1 MRTGACYVHR
11 LGAETA
17 TGRMRERVKAYNVAV
32 GGRKTANRGYH
43 ETITV
48 SWIQLLAR
56 LQQDHPAL
64 SREDFARL
72 AVERFGAV
80 SRNSERVLRLR
91 RRRLGACAPRVGRP
105 QPAAFLAAAAL
116 FILGCMREAETLK
129 HAQHEAEKLRHEVE
143 SLRQELRH
151 HEHLYYVLDA
161 PVLSDAQYDALMHE
175 LQALEQAHPELVTED
190 SPTQR
195 VGGKPADGFE
205 KVAHSKRMLS
215 LDNAYDEADLEAW
228 DARVHA
234 GLPAGE
240 TVRYTCELKLD
251 GLSLALHYAGAKTGA
266 RLVRGLTR
274 GDGTTG
280 EDVSSNV
287 RTIKSIPLSLG
298 AKVLKAAGLPE
309 AFEIRGEC
317 VMPQGAFRKLNE
329 EREAAG
335 QSPAANPRN
344 AAAGTIR
351 MVEPSLVA
359 RRRLDFYAYFLLDS
373 AGDMLLDS
381 QQTALAALQ
390 QLGLRVN
397 PRVATLG
404 SIGEVW
410 QFCQDA
416 EPLRDTLGFEI
427 DGIVVKVDSA
437 AQQRRLGITGKA
449 PRWAIAYKFAARA
462 GQTQLNGVGF
472 QVGRTGK
479 VTPVALLEPVLI
491 GGTTVKRATLHNP
504 DEIGR
509 LGVRIGDTVSV
520 ERGGDV
526 IPKITGV
533 VSPGSH
539 SQEIVFPID
548 CPVCGRPLVRE
559 EGEVDLRCVNASCPA
574 RLREELRF
582 FGSRRVMNIE
592 GLGEV
597 MVAQLLGQRLE
608 ETEDET
614 SEGPAQVAE
623 PLVRSIAD
631 LYRLTKPQL
640 MAFERTGDKSAQ
652 TLLDQIAR
660 SKHAPLARVLLGLGI
675 RFVGERTAGLLAS
688 AFGSADALMDAS
700 VEELTRVNEVGPKVA
715 EAVHEFFAEER
726 NRALIRELQSLGL
739 TMPAE
744 KKVTTSELEGLT
756 FVLTGTL
763 PTLTREAAKERIE
776 AAGGKVSGSIS
787 KKTSYLVAGEDA
799 GSKLDK
805 AESLGVKV
813 LDEAGLLGL
822 LEQA

>member
-1 MRTGACYVHR
+1 M
-11 LGAETA
+11 
-17 TGRMRERVKAYNVAV
+17 
-32 GGRKTANRGYH
+32 
-43 ETITV
+43 
-48 SWIQLLAR
+48 
-56 LQQDHPAL
+56 
-64 SREDFARL
+64 
-72 AVERFGAV
+72 
-80 SRNSERVLRLR
+80 
-91 RRRLGACAPRVGRP
+91 
-105 QPAAFLAAAAL
+105 
-116 FILGCMREAETLK
+116 
-129 HAQHEAEKLRHEVE
+129 
-143 SLRQELRH
+143 
-151 HEHLYYVLDA
+151 
-161 PVLSDAQYDALMHE
+161 
-175 LQALEQAHPELVTED
+175 
-190 SPTQR
+190 
-195 VGGKPADGFE
+195 
-205 KVAHSKRMLS
+205 
-215 LDNAYDEADLEAW
+215 
-228 DARVHA
+228 
-234 GLPAGE
+234 
-240 TVRYTCELKLD
+240 
-251 GLSLALHYAGAKTGA
+251 
-266 RLVRGLTR
+266 
-274 GDGTTG
+274 
-280 EDVSSNV
+280 
-287 RTIKSIPLSLG
+287 KSIPLSLS
-298 AKVLKAAGLPE
+298 AEVLKEAGLPGS
-309 AFEIRGEC
+309 FEIRGEC

-329 EREAAG
+329 EREAVG
-335 QSPAANPRN
+335 QAPAANPRN

-359 RRRLDFYAYFLLDS
+359 RRRLDFYAYFLLD
-373 AGDMLLDS
+373 AQGDMLLES
-381 QQTALAALQ
+381 QEAALAALK

-404 SIGEVW
+404 SIAEVW

-427 DGIVVKVDSA
+427 DGIVVKVDAA

-462 GQTQLNGVGF
+462 GETRLNGVGF

-533 VSPGSH
+533 VAPGSD
-539 SQEIVFPID
+539 SQEIVFPVN
-548 CPVCGRPLVRE
+548 CPVCESPLVRE

-597 MVAQLLGQRLE
+597 MVAQLLGQKIE
-608 ETEDET
+608 ETEEEDAAEVKT
-614 SEGPAQVAE
+614 DAGPEQVAE

-660 SKHAPLARVLLGLGI
+660 SKQAPLARVLLGLGI

-688 AFGSADALMDAS
+688 AFGSVDALMDAS

-726 NRALIRELQSLGL
+726 NRALIRELQTLGL

-744 KKVTTSELEGLT
+744 KKLTTSELEGLT

-787 KKTSYLVAGEDA
+787 KKTSYLVAGDDA

-805 AESLGVKV
+805 AGSLGVKV
-813 LDEAGLLGL
+813 LDEAGLLSLIG
-822 LEQA
+822 EPV